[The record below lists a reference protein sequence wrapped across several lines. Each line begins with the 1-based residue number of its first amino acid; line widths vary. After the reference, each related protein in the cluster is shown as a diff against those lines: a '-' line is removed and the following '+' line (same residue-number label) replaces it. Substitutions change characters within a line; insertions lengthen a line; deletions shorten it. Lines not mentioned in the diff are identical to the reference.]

1 MIRTRRIPAAAVSVV
16 AAIALCAASAG
27 PVTARAKDSGT
38 TVSSSSA
45 TTGQKILKCKLA
57 NRQVTV
63 VATAVKSLAGQH
75 YGVAATTT
83 VALCTTKENLTRV
96 YATHLSLKGIS
107 GSLAKVNV
115 TVGATRRTST
125 AALTTLTTPVSA
137 WAHWL
142 FLTYHVTGTLR
153 TTIDARG
160 KVVSQIVGI
169 KQV

>member
-83 VALCTTKENLTRV
+83 GLRDPPVPEG
-96 YATHLSLKGIS
+96 HLRQPGQGQCDRGGHQTDQHCRADDPHDTGQRLGPLAVLDLPRDRHAEDDDRCS
-107 GSLAKVNV
+107 GQ
-115 TVGATRRTST
+115 G
-125 AALTTLTTPVSA
+125 
-137 WAHWL
+137 
-142 FLTYHVTGTLR
+142 G
-153 TTIDARG
+153 
-160 KVVSQIVGI
+160 
-169 KQV
+169 